1 MKSTLDTYPQRVAGS
16 DLQLRCGRHLLDL
29 SFPRVMG
36 ILNVTPDSFSDGGQH
51 VALDDALRHAEQ
63 MLAEGAAII
72 DVGGESTR
80 PGALAIGSQE
90 ELDRVAPVV
99 ERLVR
104 ELDALVS
111 VDTSCPA
118 VMREASGLGAGMI
131 NDVRALEREGA
142 LLAAVGSGLPVCL
155 MHRQGEPQD
164 MQQAPNYQQPV
175 EVEVAEYL
183 SRRVAEG
190 EAAGLRRNRLLI
202 DPGFGFGKTVEHNL
216 RLLKCMASLQA
227 LGLPLLVGMS
237 RKSMI
242 GKVLGR
248 PVEERLFGGVALAA
262 MAVERGANILRVHDV
277 AATVDAV
284 NMTWAV
290 LQEGCEPPFE
300 LSMIKEFG
308 A

>member
-1 MKSTLDTYPQRVAGS
+1 MKSILDTSSTRTAENAF
-16 DLQLRCGRHLLDL
+16 QLRCGRHLLDL

-51 VALDDALRHAEQ
+51 VSLDGALRHAER

-80 PGALAIGSQE
+80 PGATPVSPQE

-99 ERLVR
+99 EILVR

-111 VDTSCPA
+111 VDTSCPT
-118 VMREASGLGAGMI
+118 VIREASELGAGMI
-131 NDVRALEREGA
+131 NDVRALERDGA

-164 MQQAPNYQQPV
+164 MQESPAYQRPI
-175 EVEVAEYL
+175 EEEVADYL
-183 SRRVAEG
+183 SRRIAEC

-216 RLLKCMASLQA
+216 RLLKYMETFQSFE
-227 LGLPLLVGMS
+227 LPLLVGMS

-248 PVEERLFGGVALAA
+248 PVEERLPGGLALAA

-277 AATVDAV
+277 AETVDAV
-284 NMTWAV
+284 NMAWAV
-290 LQEGCEPPFE
+290 LQEGCEPP
-300 LSMIKEFG
+300 LNKEFD

>member
-1 MKSTLDTYPQRVAGS
+1 MKSTLDTATTRTAENAF
-16 DLQLRCGRHLLDL
+16 QLRCGRHLLDL

-51 VALDDALRHAEQ
+51 VAIDDALRHAER
-63 MLAEGAAII
+63 MLAEGASMI

-80 PGALAIGSQE
+80 PGAAPVSPQQ
-90 ELDRVAPVV
+90 ELDRVAPVIEV
-99 ERLVR
+99 LVR

-118 VMREASGLGAGMI
+118 VMREAGELGAGMI

-155 MHRQGEPQD
+155 MHRQGEPQN
-164 MQQAPNYQQPV
+164 MQQSPAYQRPIEE
-175 EVEVAEYL
+175 EVVEYL
-183 SRRVAEG
+183 ARRVAEC

-216 RLLKCMASLQA
+216 RLLKHMESLQT
-227 LGLPLLVGMS
+227 LELPVLVGMS

-248 PVEERLFGGVALAA
+248 PVEERLAGGLALTA

-277 AATVDAV
+277 GETVDAV
-284 NMTWAV
+284 NMAWAV
-290 LQEGCEPPFE
+290 LQEGCEPS
-300 LSMIKEFG
+300 LNKESN